1 VRVQLES
8 SRTQDVLSMDQNTLD
23 YVEVPLRHFFS
34 ALGPDNILLPTPTP
48 SSIRDQIIQI
58 NFETPPHRTIALS
71 LAVDAGPGC
80 GGIAWPAGEVR
91 SLNLFVLDA

>member
-1 VRVQLES
+1 
-8 SRTQDVLSMDQNTLD
+8 MDQKTLE

-34 ALGPDNILLPTPTP
+34 APVPDNRDDDAGVLLLPTPAP
-48 SSIRDQIIQI
+48 SIRDQIIQI
-58 NFETPPHRTIALS
+58 KFETPPHRTIVLS